1 MTGVVKRGSYSYASG
16 DTGIRGDA
24 EVAESTN
31 GSVRIELTLDG
42 KLYGIVTLHHTM
54 WAQIVS
60 DFPGP
65 PQTHRQM
72 LTALLDEMG
81 VTYRTNDDT
90 GHINIEENEIAINAS
105 DGPLQDGYSGFFVLI
120 TFDEAGNLTKFGV
133 WE

>member
-42 KLYGIVTLHHTM
+42 QLYGVVTLHHTM
-54 WAQIVS
+54 WAQIVR

-65 PQTHRQM
+65 VDVSAIIAELRALPAPPDGASSTIESWYNGYVAALDALEEK
-72 LTALLDEMG
+72 LT
-81 VTYRTNDDT
+81 T
-90 GHINIEENEIAINAS
+90 
-105 DGPLQDGYSGFFVLI
+105 P
-120 TFDEAGNLTKFGV
+120 
-133 WE
+133 